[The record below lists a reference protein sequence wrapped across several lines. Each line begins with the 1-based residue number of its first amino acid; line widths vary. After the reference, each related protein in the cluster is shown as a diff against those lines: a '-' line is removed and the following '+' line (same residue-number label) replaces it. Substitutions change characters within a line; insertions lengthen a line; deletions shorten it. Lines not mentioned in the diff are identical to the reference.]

1 MHLDCLQLKFTCHV
15 QSLEEDGFIV
25 PAISVLMPCYNAAQ
39 TLDEALR
46 SLEAQTLQDFEVIA
60 VDDGSTDG
68 TGDILQHWSERDQRL
83 RVITTPHGGI
93 IAALSTGLNACR
105 AGLIARMDSDDRC
118 LPQRLE
124 QQHQYLQAHP
134 QVDLVSCQVRG
145 FPAGQVRQGF
155 EIYLQWLN
163 RLLSDEDIRR
173 EIFVESPLPHPSVMV
188 RMSSLERAG
197 GYQEH
202 GWPEDYDLWLRLYL
216 QGARFAKLPQV
227 LLEWRE
233 HPERLTR
240 TDSRYSL
247 ENFIRAKAHYLAH
260 GPLAG
265 RDAVL
270 IWGAG
275 MVGRRLGK
283 QLQRLDMPLAAY
295 IDIDPRKIGRTRR
308 GLPILAPQDLMDC
321 WSRYRRPALLAAVG
335 ARGARQLIRQRLQKM
350 ALIEGQD
357 WWSAA

>member
-1 MHLDCLQLKFTCHV
+1 M
-15 QSLEEDGFIV
+15 
-25 PAISVLMPCYNAAQ
+25 PAVSVLMPCFNAAQ
-39 TLDEALR
+39 TLDEALH
-46 SLEAQTLQDFEVIA
+46 SLEVQTLQSFEIIA
-60 VDDGSTDG
+60 VDDGSTDE
-68 TGDILQHWSERDQRL
+68 TGDILRRWSQRDQRV
-83 RVITTPHGGI
+83 RAITTHHGGI
-93 IAALSTGLNACR
+93 IAALNAGLHACT

-124 QQHQYLQAHP
+124 QQYQYLQAHL

-145 FPAGQVRQGF
+145 FPPEQVRQGF

-163 RLLSDEDIRR
+163 GLLSDEDIRR

-188 RMSSLERAG
+188 RKASLERAG

-233 HPERLTR
+233 HPARLTR

-247 ENFIRAKAHYLAH
+247 ENFIRAKAHYLAL
-260 GPLAG
+260 GPLVG

-283 QLQRLDMPLAAY
+283 QLQRLGAPLEAY
-295 IDIDPRKIGRTRR
+295 IDIDPRKIGRRRR
-308 GLPILAPQDLMDC
+308 GLPILAPEGLMDS
-321 WSRYRRPALLAAVG
+321 WSRYRSPALLAAVG
-335 ARGARQLIRQRLQKM
+335 ARGARQLIRQRLQAM
-350 ALIEGQD
+350 SLVEGKD

>member
-1 MHLDCLQLKFTCHV
+1 
-15 QSLEEDGFIV
+15 
-25 PAISVLMPCYNAAQ
+25 MPCYNAAQ

-46 SLEAQTLQDFEVIA
+46 SLECQTLQDFEVVA
-60 VDDGSTDG
+60 VDDGSTDA
-68 TGDILQHWSERDQRL
+68 TGSILRRWSERDRRV
-83 RVITTPHGGI
+83 RVISTSHGGI
-93 IAALSTGLNACR
+93 IPALNTGLQICSTGLV
-105 AGLIARMDSDDRC
+105 ARMDTDDRC
-118 LPQRLE
+118 LPPRLE
-124 QQHQYLQAHP
+124 AQYAYLLAHP
-134 QVDLVSCQVRG
+134 ETAVVSCQVRG
-145 FPAGQVRQGF
+145 FPQGQVRQGF

-163 RLLSDEDIRR
+163 ALLSDEDIRR

-188 RMSSLERAG
+188 RKEYIEDVG

-216 QGARFAKLPQV
+216 QGARFTKLPEV

-233 HPERLTR
+233 HPARLTR

-247 ENFIRAKAHYLAH
+247 ENFMRLKAHYLAL
-260 GPLAG
+260 GPLAD
-265 RDAVL
+265 RDDVL

-283 QLQRLDMPLAAY
+283 QLQRLDVSLAAY

-308 GLPILAPQDLMDC
+308 GLPILAPEELREV
-321 WSRYRRPALLAAVG
+321 WSRCQRPVLLAAVG
-335 ARGARQLIRQRLQKM
+335 AREARQIIRQRLQAM
-350 ALIEGQD
+350 GFIEGQD